1 MWHRKETKFEHFTCW
16 FADAVSTGASR
27 GGGRLRGRVSII
39 KDGDWETKGTCS
51 QTSATPTLPS
61 QLRMVTLKGSSMGR
75 LGWVLLTLPALL
87 SQISVPAAAQK
98 PPGISVGVI
107 LGQTRPISDQDIIP
121 VRRND
126 DPVELSVTTLRINQ
140 TDPKTVITQV
150 CELLQRKPLHGLV
163 FADGSDQE
171 AISQILDFLSSQISL
186 PVLGVYGGSS
196 MIMADKDVK
205 STFYQFGASLMQ
217 EALLMMN
224 IMEEYDWHIFSIV
237 TSKFPGYQEFINVLR
252 VTVDHSFVRWDLQS
266 VVTLDAVD
274 GDANSKAHIQLKR
287 IQSPVILLYCS
298 KEEARY
304 ILEEARS
311 LGLTGSG
318 YIWIVPSLTT
328 GNPDFTPDIYPLGM
342 ISVSYNEMEYPLESR
357 LRDGVGII
365 ATAAVAM
372 LREKGEVPEPQGNCY
387 IQSEKGKTLPSALR
401 GDMMHVTYEERD
413 LSFTVDGYQANP
425 KLSVIVLHPNRT
437 WEKMG
442 RWENGTLS
450 LMFPVWPRYNS
461 WGDEEAD
468 ENHLSIVTLEEK
480 PFVVVDN
487 VDILTGTCM
496 RNSVPCRKHVKD
508 NSTKDGGSYIKQC
521 CKGFCI
527 DILKKIARNVKFTFD
542 LYLVTNGKHGKKI
555 NNVWNGMVGEVIEK
569 KAAMAVGSLTIN
581 EERSEVIDFSVP
593 FVETGIS
600 VMVARSNGTVSPS
613 AFLEP
618 FSASV
623 WVMMFVMLLLV
634 TAISVF
640 LFEFVSPLGFNRNLA
655 QGKDPHGPS
664 FTVGK
669 AVWLLWGLV
678 FNNSVPVQNPKGT
691 TSKVIVS
698 VWAFFAVIFLASY
711 TANLAAFMI
720 QEEFVDQVTGL
731 SDNKFQNPYAYSPP
745 FRFGTVPNG
754 STERNIRK
762 NYPDMHEYLVKYH
775 QGGVQDALVSLKA
788 GKLDAF
794 IYDAAV
800 LNYAAGRDDGCKL
813 VTIGSGYIFATT
825 GYGIALQKGS
835 RWKRQVDLAIL
846 AIIGDGEMEELEA
859 IWLTGICHNEKNEVM
874 SSQLDIDNMAGVFYM
889 LATAM
894 GLSLITFIS
903 EHLFYWRLRYCF
915 TGVCNGRPG
924 LLFSISRGI
933 WSCVHGVHIELKKK
947 PPELDFSP
955 QANMLHLLK
964 SAKKISLSSSPKRSP
979 ALLQPGII
987 NMMKGN
993 SVVSLSPK
1001 GQGGLYSNTS
1011 TLQGFLGRHKD
1022 LLNNSSPGPYPGK
1035 PKHHPLS
1042 LNDANP
1048 NNVEV
1053 NVTAD
1058 NGKPHPPGLAGP
1070 ASKPRALWKKSVE
1083 TLKQGPIPL
1092 SGPAGGPAP
1101 GSAGSASV
1109 PGHAIMK
1116 SQRYLPEDP
1125 PHSDISEC
1133 SSRPPSYM
1141 ESDLGGPRMG
1151 MGGFK
1156 PPKDGLKKR
1165 PVGGMG
1171 GVGGAGGSGRSH
1183 EKIYSIDSDQASLHS
1198 APLYQRDI
1206 LQEPSDLTHT
1216 HSDLRH
1222 SHSEHSNTHSVDAS
1236 ILQLSA
1242 SLLHHSHSADADLHS
1257 LKDKKYST
1265 YKHTSTGAASCSKD
1279 KNNGSY
1285 DAPGGQRQ
1293 THCRSCLGK
1302 LSGYSGLYTV
1312 RSPQNRC
1319 DACVHLGNLY
1329 DISEDQLQYQTF
1341 SQAHSPHAHSP
1352 HAHSPHAHS
1361 PHAHSP
1367 HAHSPHAHSPHTHT
1381 QHTHTHSG
1389 GDMFTHYL
1397 PQSELGLV
1405 GEGDGLVSHYLPP
1418 AGPSPPGSQLTQL
1431 SRQPSYENVP
1441 EKQQRGG
1448 SRESEQRQQQ
1458 RGGSRES
1465 EQQQQRGGSR
1475 ESEQR
1480 QQSQFRGFSLPDR
1493 DNSRDNSS
1501 FGLLEDSPYANV
1513 LTMHSDRPYSSS
1525 ITPSSPLNHSLDP
1538 VLPYPL
1544 PLPRRSKSLYPDQPS
1559 HNPFLQGGGGTG
1571 QRGGNSLAAAQ
1582 RLAHGGSATDL
1593 YKQLVPLAM
1602 TLGNHHGHPHGNHQ
1616 EFFYPVA
1623 SETAMMSYVMA
1634 PPTVAAQQPIGY
1646 VTAPRASSAGGNR
1659 PRLYRRMPSI
1669 ESDV

>member
-1 MWHRKETKFEHFTCW
+1 
-16 FADAVSTGASR
+16 
-27 GGGRLRGRVSII
+27 
-39 KDGDWETKGTCS
+39 
-51 QTSATPTLPS
+51 
-61 QLRMVTLKGSSMGR
+61 
-75 LGWVLLTLPALL
+75 
-87 SQISVPAAAQK
+87 
-98 PPGISVGVI
+98 
-107 LGQTRPISDQDIIP
+107 
-121 VRRND
+121 
-126 DPVELSVTTLRINQ
+126 
-140 TDPKTVITQV
+140 
-150 CELLQRKPLHGLV
+150 
-163 FADGSDQE
+163 
-171 AISQILDFLSSQISL
+171 
-186 PVLGVYGGSS
+186 
-196 MIMADKDVK
+196 
-205 STFYQFGASLMQ
+205 MQ

-237 TSKFPGYQEFINVLR
+237 TSKFPGYQEFISVLR

-274 GDANSKAHIQLKR
+274 GDTNSKAHIQLKR

-304 ILEEARS
+304 ILDEARS

-328 GNPDFTPDIYPLGM
+328 GNPDLNPDIYPLGM

-365 ATAAVAM
+365 ATAAVSM
-372 LREKGEVPEPQGNCY
+372 LREKGEVPEPHGSCY
-387 IQSEKGKTLPSALR
+387 SQPEKGKTPPSALR
-401 GDMMHVTYEERD
+401 GHMMHVTYEKRD

-425 KLSVIVLHPNRT
+425 KLSVIVLTPDRK
-437 WEKMG
+437 WQKMG

-480 PFVVVDN
+480 PFVIVDN

-496 RNSVPCRKHVKD
+496 RNSVPCRKHVKN
-508 NSTKDGGSYIKQC
+508 NSTRDGGSYIKQC

-527 DILKKIARNVKFTFD
+527 DILKKIAKYVKFTFD
-542 LYLVTNGKHGKKI
+542 LYLVTNGKHGKKV
-555 NNVWNGMVGEVIEK
+555 NNKWNGMVGEVIEK

-634 TAISVF
+634 TAIAVF

-664 FTVGK
+664 FTIGK

-691 TSKVIVS
+691 TSKFIVS

-775 QGGVQDALVSLKA
+775 QGGVTDALISLKA

-835 RWKRQVDLAIL
+835 HWKRQVDLAIL

-894 GLSLITFIS
+894 GLALITFIS

-915 TGVCNGRPG
+915 SGICSGRPG
-924 LLFSISRGI
+924 LLFTISRGI
-933 WSCVHGVHIELKKK
+933 WSCIHGVHIEMKKK

-964 SAKKISLSSSPKRSP
+964 SAKNITLSSPKRSP
-979 ALLQPGII
+979 ALMQPNII
-987 NMMKGN
+987 HMIKGN
-993 SVVSLSPK
+993 SVSTLSSK
-1001 GQGGLYSNTS
+1001 GPGGLYSNTS

-1022 LLNNSSPGPYPGK
+1022 LLNNSAPCAGPFPGQ

-1048 NNVEV
+1048 NKVEV
-1053 NVTAD
+1053 SVSAD
-1058 NGKPHPPGLAGP
+1058 NGKPRLPGLAGP

-1083 TLKQGPIPL
+1083 TLKQAPISSPVHTGGPTL
-1092 SGPAGGPAP
+1092 SGPAPGPAP
-1101 GSAGSASV
+1101 
-1109 PGHAIMK
+1109 MK

-1125 PHSDISEC
+1125 PHSDLSEC
-1133 SSRPPSYM
+1133 SSRPPSHK
-1141 ESDLGGPRMG
+1141 ETDPGVARIA
-1151 MGGFK
+1151 MGGLAGLGSFK

-1165 PVGGMG
+1165 L
-1171 GVGGAGGSGRSH
+1171 VGGAGGGGGKDSDGGSGRSH
-1183 EKIYSIDSDQASLHS
+1183 EKIYSMDSDQASLQS
-1198 APLYQRDI
+1198 ASHYQR
-1206 LQEPSDLTHT
+1206 HG
-1216 HSDLRH
+1216 
-1222 SHSEHSNTHSVDAS
+1222 
-1236 ILQLSA
+1236 LSA
-1242 SLLHHSHSADADLHS
+1242 SLLHHSLSAEADLHS

-1265 YKHTSTGAASCSKD
+1265 YKHTSSGAVSSSKD
-1279 KNNGSY
+1279 KNSGSY
-1285 DAPGGQRQ
+1285 EVPGGQRQ

-1319 DACVHLGNLY
+1319 DACVHLGNL
-1329 DISEDQLQYQTF
+1329 
-1341 SQAHSPHAHSP
+1341 
-1352 HAHSPHAHS
+1352 
-1361 PHAHSP
+1361 
-1367 HAHSPHAHSPHTHT
+1367 
-1381 QHTHTHSG
+1381 
-1389 GDMFTHYL
+1389 
-1397 PQSELGLV
+1397 ELGLV

-1418 AGPSPPGSQLTQL
+1418 VGASPPGSHLSAQRLQLN
-1431 SRQPSYENVP
+1431 RQHSYENVP
-1441 EKQQRGG
+1441 EKQQQAGGPRGNRG
-1448 SRESEQRQQQ
+1448 NRETE
-1458 RGGSRES
+1458 
-1465 EQQQQRGGSR
+1465 
-1475 ESEQR
+1475 
-1480 QQSQFRGFSLPDR
+1480 QFRGFSLPDR
-1493 DNSRDNSS
+1493 DS
-1501 FGLLEDSPYANV
+1501 FRNHTQQDGPYANV
-1513 LTMHSDRPYSSS
+1513 LTMRSAKG
-1525 ITPSSPLNHSLDP
+1525 PSSPLNHSLDTP
-1538 VLPYPL
+1538 LPM
-1544 PLPRRSKSLYPDQPS
+1544 PLPRRSKSLYPDRPA
-1559 HNPFLQGGGGTG
+1559 HNPFLQGGTG
-1571 QRGGNSLAAAQ
+1571 QRRGESSLAAAQ
-1582 RLAHGGSATDL
+1582 RLAHGRSATDI
-1593 YKQLVPLAM
+1593 YKQLAPLAM
-1602 TLGNHHGHPHGNHQ
+1602 TLGNHPGNHHGNHQ

-1623 SETAMMSYVMA
+1623 APETGVSYVMG
-1634 PPTVAAQQPIGY
+1634 PSIVTHQPLSY
-1646 VTAPRASSAGGNR
+1646 VTAPRAASAGGNR

>member
-1 MWHRKETKFEHFTCW
+1 MWHRQQTKFEHFICW

-27 GGGRLRGRVSII
+27 GGGRLRGRVSIV
-39 KDGDWETKGTCS
+39 KDGDWETKGT
-51 QTSATPTLPS
+51 SATPTLPP

-98 PPGISVGVI
+98 PPGLSVGVI

-121 VRRND
+121 VRQND
-126 DPVELSVTTLRINQ
+126 DPVELTVTTLRINQ

-150 CELLQRKPLHGLV
+150 CELLQKKPLHGLV

-171 AISQILDFLSSQISL
+171 AISQILDFLSSQTSL

-196 MIMADKDVK
+196 MIMADKDVE
-205 STFYQFGASLMQ
+205 STFFQFGASLMQ

-387 IQSEKGKTLPSALR
+387 SQSEKGKTLN
-401 GDMMHVTYEERD
+401 MMHVTYEERD

-508 NSTKDGGSYIKQC
+508 NSTEGGGSYIKQC

-555 NNVWNGMVGEVIEK
+555 NNVWNGMVGEVIQK

-634 TAISVF
+634 TAVSVF

-691 TSKVIVS
+691 TSKFIVS

-835 RWKRQVDLAIL
+835 HWKRQVDLAIL

-924 LLFSISRGI
+924 LLFTISRGI

-964 SAKKISLSSSPKRSP
+964 SAKKITLSSSSPKRSP
-979 ALLQPGII
+979 ALLQPGIM

-1035 PKHHPLS
+1035 PKPHPFS
-1042 LNDANP
+1042 LND
-1048 NNVEV
+1048 VEV
-1053 NVTAD
+1053 SVTAD
-1058 NGKPHPPGLAGP
+1058 NGKPHPPGPAGP

-1109 PGHAIMK
+1109 PGHATMK

-1133 SSRPPSYM
+1133 SSRPPPTWNPIW
-1141 ESDLGGPRMG
+1141 GGPG
-1151 MGGFK
+1151 WGW
-1156 PPKDGLKKR
+1156 
-1165 PVGGMG
+1165 
-1171 GVGGAGGSGRSH
+1171 GGSNPQ
-1183 EKIYSIDSDQASLHS
+1183 KTD
-1198 APLYQRDI
+1198 
-1206 LQEPSDLTHT
+1206 
-1216 HSDLRH
+1216 
-1222 SHSEHSNTHSVDAS
+1222 
-1236 ILQLSA
+1236 
-1242 SLLHHSHSADADLHS
+1242 
-1257 LKDKKYST
+1257 
-1265 YKHTSTGAASCSKD
+1265 
-1279 KNNGSY
+1279 GSY

-1319 DACVHLGNLY
+1319 DACIHLGNLY
-1329 DISEDQLQYQTF
+1329 DISEDQLQEFVCAGVRDKSDLTN
-1341 SQAHSPHAHSP
+1341 
-1352 HAHSPHAHS
+1352 
-1361 PHAHSP
+1361 
-1367 HAHSPHAHSPHTHT
+1367 
-1381 QHTHTHSG
+1381 THTHS
-1389 GDMFTHYL
+1389 
-1397 PQSELGLV
+1397 
-1405 GEGDGLVSHYLPP
+1405 
-1418 AGPSPPGSQLTQL
+1418 
-1431 SRQPSYENVP
+1431 
-1441 EKQQRGG
+1441 
-1448 SRESEQRQQQ
+1448 
-1458 RGGSRES
+1458 
-1465 EQQQQRGGSR
+1465 
-1475 ESEQR
+1475 
-1480 QQSQFRGFSLPDR
+1480 
-1493 DNSRDNSS
+1493 
-1501 FGLLEDSPYANV
+1501 
-1513 LTMHSDRPYSSS
+1513 
-1525 ITPSSPLNHSLDP
+1525 
-1538 VLPYPL
+1538 
-1544 PLPRRSKSLYPDQPS
+1544 
-1559 HNPFLQGGGGTG
+1559 
-1571 QRGGNSLAAAQ
+1571 
-1582 RLAHGGSATDL
+1582 
-1593 YKQLVPLAM
+1593 
-1602 TLGNHHGHPHGNHQ
+1602 
-1616 EFFYPVA
+1616 
-1623 SETAMMSYVMA
+1623 
-1634 PPTVAAQQPIGY
+1634 
-1646 VTAPRASSAGGNR
+1646 
-1659 PRLYRRMPSI
+1659 
-1669 ESDV
+1669 